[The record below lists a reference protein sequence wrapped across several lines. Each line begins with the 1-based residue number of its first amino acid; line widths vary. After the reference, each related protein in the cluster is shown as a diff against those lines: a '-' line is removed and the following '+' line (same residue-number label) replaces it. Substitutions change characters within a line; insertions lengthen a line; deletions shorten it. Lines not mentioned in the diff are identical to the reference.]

1 MLDAAL
7 IDNLASGLIGG
18 GGAIFTSLLLLRRSI
33 AEMEGRVARAEA
45 ESKSCQAKCERRV
58 ENWDKQFARLDH
70 EIMQGINEI
79 KVQIAK
85 LEGGNDLAKE
95 LVQSLRKLGPKT
107 KKGEG

>member
-1 MLDAAL
+1 MLDSAL

-18 GGAIFTSLLLLRRSI
+18 GGAIFTSILLLRRSV
-33 AEMEGRVARAEA
+33 AEMERRL
-45 ESKSCQAKCERRV
+45 SCSDSERKECQSKCERKV

-70 EIMQGINEI
+70 EIIQGLNEI

-95 LVQSLRKLGPKT
+95 LAQSIRKLGPRS
-107 KKGEG
+107 KKEQQ